1 MEESK
6 QLKVTDLR
14 IGDKVRIKGTKG
26 ECTVTGLFWRLGNEL
41 TEATLDL
48 DFDGN
53 EGDVWEMELEEV
65 ELIDDEP
72 KSKEIDWEARRYEI
86 AKDVVA
92 NSESRGPIPPTE
104 MHGVAHFAIMMAD
117 ELIKQLNMT
126 EINLMNKEN

>member
-1 MEESK
+1 MSK
-6 QLKVTDLR
+6 ELKVTDLR
-14 IGDKVRIKGTKG
+14 VGDKVREKATGFELI
-26 ECTVTGLFWRLGNEL
+26 VTSIFWSIHSPL
-41 TEATLDL
+41 TEATLSV
-48 DFDGN
+48 DFEGN